1 MRKLIISIVLVL
13 LIYMCYDAVYVGNS
27 YLGSAGYTTLQAEKK
42 SLDLAQQTLDFKNNQ
57 EFTAKKIDL
66 NSAVELYNST
76 KTEYETL
83 AAEQKQQAYNSTDL
97 YDIDFLWTQIGN
109 YATNNGIIL
118 KFDVVKSISTA
129 TESTEYTVCDLE
141 FMAIGNY
148 IGVTDFIYDIEDDD
162 RFELEIS
169 EFTMKRP
176 DEEDDIRDLYPENTP
191 EEVLDKVVKSTF
203 KIKNLPINASSI
215 SSVDEQEIDSA
226 TSEIEG
232 VVNSGVTSAI
242 PQS

>member
-27 YLGSAGYTTLQAEKK
+27 YLGSVGYTTLQSERK

-57 EFTAKKIDL
+57 EFTAKKMDL

-118 KFDVVKSISTA
+118 KFDVVKSITTA

-162 RFELEIS
+162 I
-169 EFTMKRP
+169 
-176 DEEDDIRDLYPENTP
+176 
-191 EEVLDKVVKSTF
+191 
-203 KIKNLPINASSI
+203 
-215 SSVDEQEIDSA
+215 
-226 TSEIEG
+226 
-232 VVNSGVTSAI
+232 
-242 PQS
+242 

>member
-27 YLGSAGYTTLQAEKK
+27 YLGSAGYTTLQSERK

-57 EFTAKKIDL
+57 EFTAKKVDL

-76 KTEYETL
+76 KTAYEKL
-83 AAEQKQQAYNSTDL
+83 AEEQKQQAYNSTDL

-118 KFDVVKSISTA
+118 KFDVVKSISTV

-148 IGVTDFIYDIEDDD
+148 IAVTDFIYDIEDDD

-169 EFTMKRP
+169 EFAMKRP
-176 DEEDDIRDLYPENTP
+176 DEEDDIRELYPEDTP

-215 SSVDEQEIDSA
+215 TSVEEQEINNA

-232 VVNSGVTSAI
+232 VVNGGVTSAV